1 LSLCPRHDWK
11 GSYKLSSKIV
21 KPKSEVRSAFTL
33 IELLVVIA
41 IIAILAAILFPVFA
55 KVREKARQISC
66 LSNEKQIGLAFTQYV
81 EDYDETFPTM
91 NNSSNGV
98 SENWAGEIYPYIKS
112 VNVFSCPDNP
122 SSKAPITYIN
132 FNGITGDP
140 NATSTQLDGAPS
152 IPASYA
158 YNYQLANTWNAV
170 AEGGSPANFSGAD
183 KLAFINTPASKI
195 MMGEATGNQEGLGYP
210 DWGSSPNNPTGWNQL
225 FAGHTAMTNYLF
237 IDGHCKAL
245 KPTQTASLT
254 PSPFNMW
261 GDFNDN
267 TAAEGPDCGLTSGGG
282 DNATD
287 INCDYPS
294 PILLANMAQVQANY
308 Q

>member
-1 LSLCPRHDWK
+1 M
-11 GSYKLSSKIV
+11 SSKIE
-21 KPKSEVRSAFTL
+21 KPKSEVRTAFTL

-55 KVREKARQISC
+55 KVREKARQTSC
-66 LSNEKQIGLAFTQYV
+66 LSNEKQIGLAFQQYI
-81 EDYDETFPTM
+81 EDYDETLPTM

-122 SSKAPITYIN
+122 SSKAPITYMN
-132 FNGITGDP
+132 YNGITGDP

-152 IPASYA
+152 IPASYG
-158 YNYQLANTWNAV
+158 YNYQLANTWNCV
-170 AEGGSPANFSGAD
+170 AENFSPASFNGAD
-183 KLAFINTPASKI
+183 KLAFINSPASKI
-195 MMGEATGNQEGLGYP
+195 MVGEAINNQEGLGYP
-210 DWGSSPNNPTGWNQL
+210 DWGAAPNPNGWSQL
-225 FAGHTAMTNYLF
+225 FAGHTDMTNYLF

-245 KPTQTASLT
+245 RPTQTASLT

-261 GDFNDN
+261 GDFADN
-267 TAAEGPDCGLTSGGG
+267 TSAEGPDCGTAGVGGVVG
-282 DNATD
+282 TD
-287 INCDYPS
+287 VNCDYPS
-294 PILLANMAQVQANY
+294 PVLLANLANVEKNY